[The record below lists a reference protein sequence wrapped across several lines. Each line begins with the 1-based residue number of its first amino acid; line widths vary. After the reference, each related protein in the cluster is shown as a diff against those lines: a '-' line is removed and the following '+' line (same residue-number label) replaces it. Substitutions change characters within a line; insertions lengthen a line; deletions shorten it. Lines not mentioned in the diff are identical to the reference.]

1 MKTFIIP
8 FFFLAAI
15 SCAAQMPTKI
25 KVGATSE
32 ITMDS
37 VTIYQFD
44 AIFGKP
50 TVEVIA
56 NGRAI
61 LCHETYRGEAI
72 TYTFEEY
79 KGVGYVRKTFIK
91 IDK

>member
-1 MKTFIIP
+1 MKTII
-8 FFFLAAI
+8 FTSLLFTAI
-15 SCAAQMPTKI
+15 ACVAQMPTTI

-32 ITMDS
+32 VIMDS
-37 VTIYQFD
+37 ITIYQFD

-50 TVEVIA
+50 LVEVTA
-56 NGRAI
+56 NGKTI

-72 TYTFEEY
+72 IYTFEEY
-79 KGVGYVRKTFIK
+79 KRVTYVRKTFIK